1 MQIVHNQQRD
11 NIASYIVDKDPQY
24 PHPGNNMK
32 NSNKLDGLE
41 PVRREETAAIIAER
55 VRLAIIEGPFSAGD
69 QLGEAQLAAAL
80 GVSRGPVRE
89 ALQRLIQEGLL
100 RSEPNRGVFVEA
112 LNEDD
117 IRDVYFARTIVERA
131 AAERVLERRDEA
143 ALDEL
148 ERCVDEMRRAAGE
161 RDVTGVA
168 RWDLEFH
175 KVLTRAAH
183 SKRLTRMFETLL
195 TETRIALTSGGR
207 EPQLDTAL
215 IDEHASLLE
224 ALRSG
229 DRRRALLLIHKHMQS
244 GVRRRMSDGAP
255 SARDE

>member
-1 MQIVHNQQRD
+1 MER
-11 NIASYIVDKDPQY
+11 
-24 PHPGNNMK
+24 
-32 NSNKLDGLE
+32 SNKLKGLE

-55 VRLAIIEGPFSAGD
+55 VRQAIIEGPFSAGD

-112 LNEDD
+112 LDEDD
-117 IRDVYFARTIVERA
+117 IQDVYFARTIVERA
-131 AAERVLERRDEA
+131 AAARLLERKDEA

-148 ERCVDEMRRAAGE
+148 ERCVDEMRRAE
-161 RDVTGVA
+161 RNRDAAGVA

-175 KVLTRAAH
+175 KVLTRAGH

-195 TETRIALTSGGR
+195 TESRIALTSGGR
-207 EPQLDTAL
+207 ELQLDTAV

-224 ALRSG
+224 ALRAG
-229 DRRRALLLIHKHMQS
+229 DRRRALLLVQRHMES
-244 GVRRRMSDGAP
+244 GVRRRMKDIEPPPDGVRRL
-255 SARDE
+255 STSQ